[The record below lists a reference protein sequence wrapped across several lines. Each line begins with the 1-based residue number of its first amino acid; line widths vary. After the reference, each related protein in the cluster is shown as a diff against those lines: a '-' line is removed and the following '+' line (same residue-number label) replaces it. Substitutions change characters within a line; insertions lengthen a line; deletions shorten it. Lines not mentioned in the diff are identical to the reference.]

1 MACTPYI
8 SQDVDENSLYVLLS
22 SGFVS
27 LQKAAFFMLMHLYE
41 NHIPR
46 VLYRRDA
53 DEEIKQLQLMA
64 AEAPQEDVKPVSPD
78 TVKEEIKQMESGGL
92 IAKEVEFAQDK
103 LEFKNIPQ
111 VLIQLIDN
119 PPSLEESEDK
129 HHDEGIV

>member
-64 AEAPQEDVKPVSPD
+64 VEAP
-78 TVKEEIKQMESGGL
+78 
-92 IAKEVEFAQDK
+92 
-103 LEFKNIPQ
+103 
-111 VLIQLIDN
+111 
-119 PPSLEESEDK
+119 
-129 HHDEGIV
+129 